1 VWRAQIDE
9 LKQGTFYRVF
19 TEMDLPLVE
28 ILGQMELHGIRVDTS
43 YLSKLSTDFGREM
56 EGLSTRIQAFSKR
69 GPLNLNS
76 PKQLQDFLFHE
87 LGLPTQG
94 KTKTGYSTDASVL
107 EVLAQLHEAPKLL
120 LEYRELS
127 KLKGTYVDPLP
138 QMLDRRTGR
147 LHTHFLQTRT
157 ATGRLASV
165 DPNLQ
170 NIPIRTE
177 RGMKIR
183 RAFIAEEGWEL
194 LSADY
199 SQIELRI
206 LAHMSQDPVL
216 VESFRRGEDV
226 HRRTGA
232 EIFNVAPENLT
243 DSQRGVAKAINF
255 GLMYGKTPFGL
266 SQELGISVGQ
276 AKEMIDR
283 YFLRYA
289 GVKAFLDRLIDSARK
304 NGQTQTLFGRVRKLP
319 EIHAKNPALRANAE
333 RMAMNTPIQGTA
345 ADLMKL
351 GMIRIHAALQD
362 HKLDARM
369 LLQVHDEVIVEV
381 KEGQRG
387 RIEPLVRESL
397 EEAMKLEVPL
407 VSNLAWGAN
416 WSEL

>member
-1 VWRAQIDE
+1 
-9 LKQGTFYRVF
+9 
-19 TEMDLPLVE
+19 
-28 ILGQMELHGIRVDTS
+28 
-43 YLSKLSTDFGREM
+43 
-56 EGLSTRIQAFSKR
+56 
-69 GPLNLNS
+69 
-76 PKQLQDFLFHE
+76 
-87 LGLPTQG
+87 
-94 KTKTGYSTDASVL
+94 
-107 EVLAQLHEAPKLL
+107 
-120 LEYRELS
+120 
-127 KLKGTYVDPLP
+127 
-138 QMLDRRTGR
+138 
-147 LHTHFLQTRT
+147 
-157 ATGRLASV
+157 
-165 DPNLQ
+165 
-170 NIPIRTE
+170 
-177 RGMKIR
+177 MKIR